1 MKANFSSITFGK
13 CPRCITGDLNMAL
26 NDEKIC
32 MMCSHVVY
40 PTRILSENGC
50 SICKIKEC
58 QFKFPTD
65 VFLDSLILERD
76 PNPFVDT
83 LLSSIAFSNPKEQ
96 KSKYELKQWLKVS
109 ISHELNISKK
119 QARELTATWLE
130 NQSNSINKLKKDL
143 QTILGETTTNNFDR
157 RYSV

>member
-1 MKANFSSITFGK
+1 MIAIT
-13 CPRCITGDLNMAL
+13 P
-26 NDEKIC
+26 
-32 MMCSHVVY
+32 
-40 PTRILSENGC
+40 LSE
-50 SICKIKEC
+50 
-58 QFKFPTD
+58 
-65 VFLDSLILERD
+65 LDLKDLDIRIY